1 MAAVPAGTV
10 NGLGA
15 SQSPGTDDDHQL
27 GDGMRPVLKNAVW
40 HRSGED
46 LYLISE
52 PETQIVLSD
61 PDSRVEALLGL
72 LREGTRDESALAAA
86 LADGPAAPHVA
97 EIHEAI
103 VALDELGVLEDAAA
117 PAVLSAAQAER
128 YFSNL
133 AFFTTFG
140 SLNRPAAGFQQA
152 LLDAHV
158 LFLGTGG
165 LGSTAIQAL
174 TGAGVGRMTL
184 LDNDRVE
191 SRNFSRQYLYKEAD
205 VGQPKVERA
214 AAWVRA
220 FDSRVDVRTVS
231 RWISGP
237 ADVADL
243 LAGVDLVVDG
253 VDKPQFIDVWVNEA
267 CVSAGVPFIRGGM
280 IARRLLYWSVDP
292 GRSACLACQ
301 GHEQDIAGQADDVP
315 ADQQAEL
322 QRVNRGIG
330 PVASMTGAMVAME
343 ALRYLTGF
351 APPIAAGKMRFFDF
365 ATGAEE
371 VKAWQR
377 WPDCPVCRAAP
388 APARRPGEAQADE

>member
-1 MAAVPAGTV
+1 
-10 NGLGA
+10 
-15 SQSPGTDDDHQL
+15 
-27 GDGMRPVLKNAVW
+27 MRPMLKNAVW

-61 PDSRVEALLGL
+61 PDNRVEALLGL
-72 LREGTRDESALAAA
+72 LKEGTRDEAGLVKALANGHGSADAA
-86 LADGPAAPHVA
+86 EVGAAIA
-97 EIHEAI
+97 
-103 VALDELGVLEDAAA
+103 ALDELGVLEDAA
-117 PAVLSAAQAER
+117 VSDGLAAGQDER
-128 YFSNL
+128 YFSNV
-133 AFFTTFG
+133 AFFATYA
-140 SLNRPAAGFQQA
+140 SLSRPAAVYQQA

-191 SRNFSRQYLYKEAD
+191 VRNFARQYLYTEAD
-205 VGQPKVERA
+205 IGLPKVERA

-220 FDSRVDVRTVS
+220 FDSRVDVRTVR
-231 RWISGP
+231 RWIGGP
-237 ADVADL
+237 DDISDL
-243 LAGVDLVVDG
+243 LTGVDLVVDG
-253 VDKPQFIDVWVNEA
+253 VDQPKLIDVWVNEA
-267 CVSAGVPFIRGGM
+267 CVGVGVPFIRGGM

-301 GHEQDIAGQADDVP
+301 GHEQSLVGLADGVP
-315 ADQQAEL
+315 AEAQAEL

-377 WPDCPVCRAAP
+377 WPDCPVCQTAP
-388 APARRPGEAQADE
+388 SRTARGDG

>member
-1 MAAVPAGTV
+1 
-10 NGLGA
+10 
-15 SQSPGTDDDHQL
+15 
-27 GDGMRPVLKNAVW
+27 MRPMLKYAVW

-61 PDSRVEALLGL
+61 PDCRVEALLRL
-72 LREGTRDESALAAA
+72 LREGTRDEPALVAA
-86 LADGPAAPHVA
+86 LADGPDAAEVT
-97 EIHEAI
+97 EAI
-103 VALDELGVLEDAAA
+103 AALDELGVLEDAAA
-117 PAVLSAAQAER
+117 VLTAGQAER
-128 YFSNL
+128 YFSNV
-133 AFFTTFG
+133 AFFATFS
-140 SLNRPAAGFQQA
+140 SLNRPAAGLQQA

-191 SRNFSRQYLYKEAD
+191 IRNFARQYLYTEAD
-205 VGQPKVERA
+205 IGQPKVERA

-231 RWISGP
+231 RWIAGP
-237 ADVADL
+237 EDIADL
-243 LAGVDLVVDG
+243 LTGVDLVVDG
-253 VDKPQFIDVWVNEA
+253 VDQPQLIDVWVNEA
-267 CVSAGVPFIRGGM
+267 CVRAGVPFIRGGM

-301 GHEQDIAGQADDVP
+301 GHEQSLAGQADGVP
-315 ADQQAEL
+315 ADQQADL
-322 QRVNRGIG
+322 QRINRGIG

-351 APPIAAGKMRFFDF
+351 APPIAAGKMRFIDF

-377 WPDCPVCRAAP
+377 WPDCPVCRTAP
-388 APARRPGEAQADE
+388 QPAVRPGDAQADE

>member
-1 MAAVPAGTV
+1 
-10 NGLGA
+10 
-15 SQSPGTDDDHQL
+15 
-27 GDGMRPVLKNAVW
+27 MRPMLKNAVW

-61 PDSRVEALLGL
+61 PDCRVEALLGL
-72 LREGTRDESALAAA
+72 LRDGTLDEPALVAA
-86 LADGPAAPHVA
+86 LAEVPQAPDAA
-97 EIHEAI
+97 EITEAI
-103 VALDELGVLEDAAA
+103 AALDELGVLEDAAA
-117 PAVLSAAQAER
+117 SPVFRPDQAER
-128 YFSNL
+128 YFSNV
-133 AFFTTFG
+133 AFFATFG
-140 SLNRPAAGFQQA
+140 SLNRPATGFQQA

-191 SRNFSRQYLYKEAD
+191 VRNFARQYLYTEAD
-205 VGQPKVERA
+205 IGQPKVERA

-220 FDSRVDVRTVS
+220 FDSRVDVRAVR
-231 RWISGP
+231 RWIDGP
-237 ADVADL
+237 DDIADL
-243 LAGVDLVVDG
+243 LTGVDLVVDG
-253 VDKPQFIDVWVNEA
+253 VDQPQLIDVWVNEA
-267 CVSAGVPFIRGGM
+267 CVRAGVPFIRGGM

-301 GHEQDIAGQADDVP
+301 GHEQSLAGQADGVP
-315 ADQQAEL
+315 PDQQADL
-322 QRVNRGIG
+322 QRINRGIG

-351 APPIAAGKMRFFDF
+351 APPIAAGKMRFIDF

-377 WPDCPVCRAAP
+377 WPDCPVCLTAP
-388 APARRPGEAQADE
+388 RPAFQPGEAEADE